1 LFGVLHEFERARV
14 VIWPRRPPLRRIAR
28 VNIKTQPHTTIVAEP
43 PPGHPRLRQ
52 PALEVA
58 LGPSVPSA
66 ESPRWRQYSRGM
78 SWDFCTDAEFEEQLE
93 WMRGFVRE
101 EIFPLEV
108 LGLDWRSY
116 RTAIAPLQQKVKD
129 RGLWAAHLDSD
140 LGGQG
145 FGQVK
150 LALMH
155 EILGASELA
164 PPVFGNQ
171 APDSGNAE
179 LIAIGGTE
187 PQKERWLQPLL
198 RGDMLSAFSMTELG
212 TGSDPR
218 QFTTSA
224 VREGDDWVINGSKW
238 FVTNAERCD
247 FQIVMVRTDLS
258 EDGDPRRSMSMLIVP
273 ADTPGIELRRLGALN
288 DERGEGPVHNHS
300 EVHYHDVRVPADH
313 LLGNEGDA
321 FVLAQKR
328 LGPGRIHHC
337 MRWIGV
343 CRRAFDALCE
353 RAVSKSV
360 HGGPLS
366 EKQTIQQWVADS
378 AAAIEAFRL
387 LTLKAAWTIDQKG
400 SSGARTE
407 IAMIKY
413 WGGPIMH
420 DVLDQALQIHGSL
433 GFSTDLPL
441 EQMYKWSRASR
452 IYDGPDEVH
461 RVTAARRILRQYEP
475 HDVPTEHIPT
485 RRAQA
490 EQTHRDLL
498 ESLRLA

>member
-1 LFGVLHEFERARV
+1 MAWDFSTEPEFEA
-14 VIWPRRPPLRRIAR
+14 
-28 VNIKTQPHTTIVAEP
+28 
-43 PPGHPRLRQ
+43 
-52 PALEVA
+52 
-58 LGPSVPSA
+58 
-66 ESPRWRQYSRGM
+66 
-78 SWDFCTDAEFEEQLE
+78 QLE
-93 WMRGFVRE
+93 WMRRFVRE

-108 LGLDWRSY
+108 LDLGWRAY
-116 RTAIAPLQQKVKD
+116 RRAIVPLQEQVKE
-129 RGLWAAHLDSD
+129 RGLWAAHLGPE
-140 LGGQG
+140 LGGPG
-145 FGQVK
+145 FGQIK
-150 LALMH
+150 LGLMH

-179 LIAIGGTE
+179 LLAVGGTE
-187 PQKERWLQPLL
+187 DQKRRWLDPLL
-198 RGDMLSAFSMTELG
+198 AGELLSAFSMTELG

-224 VREGDDWVINGSKW
+224 VRDGDEWVINGSKW

-258 EDGDPRRSMSMLIVP
+258 PDADSRRTMSMLIVP
-273 ADTPGIELRRLGALN
+273 ADAPGIELRRLGALN
-288 DERGEGPVHNHS
+288 DERGDGPVHNHS
-300 EVHYHDVRVPADH
+300 EVHYRDVRVPAEN
-313 LLGNEGDA
+313 LLGGEGDA

-337 MRWIGV
+337 MRWVGV

-360 HGGPLS
+360 HGSLLS
-366 EKQTIQQWVADS
+366 EKQIIQTWVADS

-387 LTLKAAWTIDQKG
+387 LTLKAAWTIDEKG

-413 WGGPIMH
+413 WGAPIMY
-420 DVLDQALQIHGSL
+420 DVLDRALQIHGSL

-441 EQMYKWSRASR
+441 EQMYRWARASR

-461 RVTAARRILRQYEP
+461 QISAARRILRGYEA
-475 HDVPTEHIPT
+475 HEVPSEHIPT
-485 RRAQA
+485 RRAEA
-490 EQTHRDLL
+490 DETHRDLIA
-498 ESLRLA
+498 SLSLD